1 LRKLYLAAILAL
13 LTVTALS
20 SYALTRTPTTAEACG
35 RCRPQIRIEPHG
47 SYYPLPIMLKSPATF
62 NISVPVLALKAYHPH
77 ILLVMTNASYQSLKG
92 QVLVNWTGGST
103 SFPKTSFKLANKKY
117 IPRTPETFFVRY
129 RVSALKEHIGVNG
142 TEDDTLWYA
151 YGPFLSTPITKTPQ
165 TFNVTLPSTHPRML
179 VYAIGKSKCSPCLFN
194 MRVPPTR
201 AGFVVPDLAPILLTS
216 ASFGAFG
223 IYAIKRRKVRKL
235 NKN

>member
-1 LRKLYLAAILAL
+1 LRKPYLAAILAL

-20 SYALTRTPTTAEACG
+20 SYALTRTSTTAEACG
-35 RCRPQIRIEPHG
+35 RCIGQIRIEPHG

-62 NISVPVLALKAYHPH
+62 NISVPAHTAYHPH
-77 ILLVMTNASYQSLKG
+77 ILLVMTNASYQGLKG
-92 QVLVNWTGGST
+92 PVLVNWTGGST
-103 SFPKTSFKLANKKY
+103 SFPKTSFKAANKKY
-117 IPRTPETFFVRY
+117 IPRTLKTFFVRY

-151 YGPFLSTPITKTPQ
+151 YGPFLSAPITKTPQ
-165 TFNVTLPSTHPRML
+165 TFNITLPSTNPRML
-179 VYAIGKSKCSPCLFN
+179 VYAIGKSKCSCLFN

-223 IYAIKRRKVRKL
+223 IYAIKRRKVRRL

>member
-1 LRKLYLAAILAL
+1 MRKLYLAAILAL

-35 RCRPQIRIEPHG
+35 RCIGQIRIEPHG

-62 NISVPVLALKAYHPH
+62 NVSVPVRTAYRPH
-77 ILLVMTNASYQSLKG
+77 ILLVMTNASYQGLKG
-92 QVLVNWTGGST
+92 PVLVNWTGGST
-103 SFPKTSFKLANKKY
+103 SFPKTSFKAANKKY
-117 IPRTPETFFVRY
+117 IPRTLETFFVRY

-223 IYAIKRRKVRKL
+223 IYAIKRRKVRRL